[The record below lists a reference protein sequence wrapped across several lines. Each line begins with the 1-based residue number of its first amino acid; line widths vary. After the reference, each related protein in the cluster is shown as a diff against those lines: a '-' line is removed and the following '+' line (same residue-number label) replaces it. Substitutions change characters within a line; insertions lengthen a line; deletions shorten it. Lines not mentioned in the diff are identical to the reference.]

1 MGPCDHGSCPAT
13 VVRVLIDDF
22 EMYILRSSLLDLRE
36 DGGVLR
42 AEIVANGVGG
52 GGAEPE
58 ISCQE
63 MEGRS
68 AWINTHWYFIKGVM
82 VEVWMAAMVGPS
94 VRSQLEIERG
104 MASGVREVGL
114 KIVRRA
120 ETIVEVLGSL
130 LTLSL
135 GKLSWLEC

>member
-1 MGPCDHGSCPAT
+1 
-13 VVRVLIDDF
+13 
-22 EMYILRSSLLDLRE
+22 MYILRSSLLDLRE